1 MPNERP
7 GRSEGAEP
15 GARRRA
21 LPQLNTGLVVGAHGR
36 HFVVET
42 PERQRVLC
50 HRRGKK
56 GDCVVGDRVEW
67 KPAGDGGV
75 IEAVLPRRS
84 QLWRQDRWRS
94 KSFAANID
102 RLIVVVAAAPPMAES
117 LLARALVAA
126 AHTGIAAHVLL
137 NKIDLPEAG
146 AARRR
151 LEPYRRTGLPVLEVS
166 LKHDP
171 GGARTALQPLMAQGI
186 TLLLGAS
193 GVGKSTL
200 INTLVPD
207 AAAQVGDISQALNAG
222 RHTTTTTSWYWLDAA
237 HDAAVL
243 DSPGFQEFG
252 LMQVPPDRLAGLLPD
267 IAAHAAACRF
277 VNCTHR
283 SEPDCAVRDAVARGE
298 VAPGRLRFYQELYDE
313 LSQPRW

>member
-1 MPNERP
+1 VP
-7 GRSEGAEP
+7 
-15 GARRRA
+15 
-21 LPQLNTGLVVGAHGR
+21 LNNGLVVGAHGR

-42 PERQRVLC
+42 PERQRILC

-67 KPAGDGGV
+67 NVTGDGGV
-75 IEAVLPRRS
+75 IERVLPRRS
-84 QLWRQDRWRS
+84 LLWRQDRWRS

-102 RLIVVVAAAPPMAES
+102 RLIMLVASVPPMSES

-126 AHTGIAAHVLL
+126 AHADITAHVLL
-137 NKIDLPEAG
+137 NKVDLPEAD
-146 AARRR
+146 AARQR
-151 LEPYRRTGLPVLEVS
+151 LEPYRRMQVPVLEVS
-166 LKHDP
+166 VKGDAAH
-171 GGARTALQPLMAQGI
+171 ARAQLLPLVSQGV

-200 INTLVPD
+200 INALIPD
-207 AAAQVGDISQALNAG
+207 AAAQVGEISQALNAG
-222 RHTTTTTSWYWLDAA
+222 RHTTTTTSWYWLDAQ
-237 HDAAVL
+237 HEAAVL

-252 LMQVPPDRLAGLLPD
+252 LLQVPPEQLAGLLPD
-267 IAAHAAACRF
+267 IAAHAADCRF

-283 SEPDCAVRDAVARGE
+283 SEPNCSVREATARGD
-298 VAPGRLRFYQELYDE
+298 VSAGRLRFYQDLYDE

>member
-1 MPNERP
+1 M
-7 GRSEGAEP
+7 
-15 GARRRA
+15 
-21 LPQLNTGLVVGAHGR
+21 VGAHGR

-42 PERQRVLC
+42 DDRRRILC

-56 GDCVVGDRVEW
+56 VDCVVGDRVEW
-67 KPAGDGGV
+67 NPTGDGGV
-75 IEAVLPRRS
+75 IENVLPRRS
-84 QLWRQDRWRS
+84 LLWRQDRWRS

-102 RLIVVVAAAPPMAES
+102 RLIVLVAAAPPMAES

-126 AHTGIAAHVLL
+126 AHADIAAHVLL
-137 NKIDLPEAG
+137 NKIDLPEAA
-146 AARRR
+146 AARQR
-151 LEPYRRTGLPVLEVS
+151 LEPYRRMGVPVLEVS
-166 LKHDP
+166 LKH
-171 GGARTALQPLMAQGI
+171 GADARALLQPLLSRGI
-186 TLLLGAS
+186 SLLLGAS

-207 AAAQVGDISQALNAG
+207 AAAQVGDLSLALNAG

-237 HDAAVL
+237 HEAAVL

-252 LMQVPPDRLAGLLPD
+252 LMQVPPQQLAGLLPD

-283 SEPDCAVRDAVARGE
+283 NEPDCAVREASARGE
-298 VAPGRLRFYQELYDE
+298 VSPVRLRFYQELYDE
-313 LSQPRW
+313 LAQRRW

>member
-1 MPNERP
+1 M
-7 GRSEGAEP
+7 G
-15 GARRRA
+15 
-21 LPQLNTGLVVGAHGR
+21 LNIGLVVGAHGR

-42 PERQRVLC
+42 DDRQRILC

-67 KPAGDGGV
+67 KPSGDGGV
-75 IEAVLPRRS
+75 IEQVLPRRS
-84 QLWRQDRWRS
+84 LLWRQDRWRS
-94 KSFAANID
+94 KTFAANID
-102 RLIVVVAAAPPMAES
+102 RLIVLVASVPPMDEG

-126 AHTGIAAHVLL
+126 AHADIAAHILL
-137 NKIDLPEAG
+137 NKIDLPEAD
-146 AARRR
+146 AARAR
-151 LEPYRRTGLPVLEVS
+151 LEPYRRMDVPVIEVS
-166 LKHDP
+166 VKHDP
-171 GGARTALQPLMAQGI
+171 DATRAALTPLVAHGI

-207 AAAQVGDISQALNAG
+207 AAAQVGDVSVALNAG

-252 LMQVPPDRLAGLLPD
+252 LLQVPPEQLASLLPD
-267 IAAHAAACRF
+267 IAAHTQACRF

-283 SEPDCAVRDAVARGE
+283 SEPDCAVRAASARGD
-298 VAPGRLRFYQELYDE
+298 VSAGRLRFYQELYDE
-313 LSQPRW
+313 LAQPRW

>member
-1 MPNERP
+1 M
-7 GRSEGAEP
+7 S
-15 GARRRA
+15 
-21 LPQLNTGLVVGAHGR
+21 LHTGLVVGAHGR
-36 HFVVET
+36 HYVVET
-42 PERQRVLC
+42 TERQRVMC

-67 KPAGDGGV
+67 KPTGDGGV
-75 IEAVLPRRS
+75 IENVLPRRS
-84 QLWRQDRWRS
+84 LLWRQDRWRS

-102 RLIVVVAAAPPMAES
+102 RLIVLVAAVPPMDEG

-126 AHTGIAAHVLL
+126 AHADITAHVLL
-137 NKIDLPEAG
+137 NKVDLPEAD
-146 AARRR
+146 AARQR
-151 LEPYRRTGLPVLEVS
+151 LAPYHRMGVPVLEVS
-166 LKHDP
+166 LKRDP
-171 GGARTALQPLMAQGI
+171 AAARAVLQPLVSRGI

-207 AAAQVGDISQALNAG
+207 AAAQVGDISLALNAG

-237 HDAAVL
+237 HEAAAL

-252 LMQVPPDRLAGLLPD
+252 LLQVPPQQLASLLPD
-267 IAAHAAACRF
+267 IAAHTGACRF

-283 SEPDCAVRDAVARGE
+283 SEPDCAVRDATASG
-298 VAPGRLRFYQELYDE
+298 AISPGRLRFYQELYDE

>member
-1 MPNERP
+1 MP
-7 GRSEGAEP
+7 
-15 GARRRA
+15 
-21 LPQLNTGLVVGAHGR
+21 LNTGLVVGAHGR

-42 PERQRVLC
+42 PQRQRLLC

-67 KPAGDGGV
+67 KPSGDGGV

-84 QLWRQDRWRS
+84 LLWRQDRWRS

-102 RLIVVVAAAPPMAES
+102 RLIMLVAATPPVSES
-117 LLARALVAA
+117 MLARALVAA
-126 AHTGIAAHVLL
+126 RHADIPAHMLF
-137 NKIDLPEAG
+137 NKIDLPEAD
-146 AARRR
+146 AARQR
-151 LEPYRRTGLPVLEVS
+151 LEPYRRMGVPVLEVS
-166 LKHDP
+166 LKGDAAN
-171 GGARTALQPLMAQGI
+171 ARAVLAPLVSQGV

-207 AAAQVGDISQALNAG
+207 AAAQVGELSLALNAG
-222 RHTTTTTSWYWLDAA
+222 RHTTTTTSWYWLDAS
-237 HDAAVL
+237 HEAAVL

-252 LMQVPPDRLAGLLPD
+252 LLQVPPERLAGLLPD
-267 IAAHAAACRF
+267 IAAFAGACRF
-277 VNCTHR
+277 INCTHR
-283 SEPDCAVRDAVARGE
+283 SEPDCAVRDAAARGE

>member
-1 MPNERP
+1 MP
-7 GRSEGAEP
+7 
-15 GARRRA
+15 
-21 LPQLNTGLVVGAHGR
+21 LNTGLVVGAHGR

-42 PERQRVLC
+42 PQRQRLLC

-67 KPAGDGGV
+67 KPSGDGGV

-84 QLWRQDRWRS
+84 LLWRQDRWRS

-102 RLIVVVAAAPPMAES
+102 RLIMLVAATPPVSES
-117 LLARALVAA
+117 MLARALVAA
-126 AHTGIAAHVLL
+126 RHADIPAHMLF
-137 NKIDLPEAG
+137 NKIDLPEAD
-146 AARRR
+146 AARQR
-151 LEPYRRTGLPVLEVS
+151 LEPYRRMGVPVLEVS
-166 LKHDP
+166 LKGDAAN
-171 GGARTALQPLMAQGI
+171 ARAVLAPLVSQGV

-207 AAAQVGDISQALNAG
+207 AAAQVGELSLALNAG
-222 RHTTTTTSWYWLDAA
+222 RHTTTTTSWYWLDAS
-237 HDAAVL
+237 HEAAVL

-252 LMQVPPDRLAGLLPD
+252 LLQVPPERLAGLLPD
-267 IAAHAAACRF
+267 IAAFAGACRF
-277 VNCTHR
+277 INCTHR
-283 SEPDCAVRDAVARGE
+283 SEPDCAVRDAAARGE
-298 VAPGRLRFYQELYDE
+298 VAPGRLHFYQELYDE

>member
-1 MPNERP
+1 V
-7 GRSEGAEP
+7 S
-15 GARRRA
+15 
-21 LPQLNTGLVVGAHGR
+21 LNNGLVVGAHGR

-67 KPAGDGGV
+67 NVSGDGGV
-75 IEAVLPRRS
+75 IEQVLPRRS
-84 QLWRQDRWRS
+84 LLWRQDRWRS

-102 RLIVVVAAAPPMAES
+102 RLIMLVASVPPMSES

-126 AHTGIAAHVLL
+126 AHADITAHVLL
-137 NKIDLPEAG
+137 NKVDLPEAD
-146 AARRR
+146 AARQR
-151 LEPYRRTGLPVLEVS
+151 LEPYRRMQVPVLEVS
-166 LKHDP
+166 VKGDAAH
-171 GGARTALQPLMAQGI
+171 ARAQLLPLVSHGV

-200 INTLVPD
+200 INALIPD
-207 AAAQVGDISQALNAG
+207 AAAQVGEISQALNAG
-222 RHTTTTTSWYWLDAA
+222 RHTTTTTSWYWLDAQ
-237 HDAAVL
+237 HEAAVL

-252 LMQVPPDRLAGLLPD
+252 LLQVPPEQLVGLLPD

-283 SEPDCAVRDAVARGE
+283 SEPDCAVREATARGE
-298 VAPGRLRFYQELYDE
+298 VSAGRLRFYQELYDE
-313 LSQPRW
+313 LSQTHW

>member
-1 MPNERP
+1 MP
-7 GRSEGAEP
+7 
-15 GARRRA
+15 
-21 LPQLNTGLVVGAHGR
+21 LNNGLVVGAHGR

-67 KPAGDGGV
+67 NVSGDGGV
-75 IEAVLPRRS
+75 IEQVLPRRS
-84 QLWRQDRWRS
+84 LLWRQDRWRS

-102 RLIVVVAAAPPMAES
+102 RLIMLVASVPPMSES

-126 AHTGIAAHVLL
+126 AHADITAHVLL
-137 NKIDLPEAG
+137 NKVDLPEAD
-146 AARRR
+146 AARQR
-151 LEPYRRTGLPVLEVS
+151 LEPYRRMQVPVLEVS
-166 LKHDP
+166 VKGDAAH
-171 GGARTALQPLMAQGI
+171 ARAQLLPLVSHGV

-200 INTLVPD
+200 INALIPD
-207 AAAQVGDISQALNAG
+207 AAAQVGEISQALNAG
-222 RHTTTTTSWYWLDAA
+222 RHTTTTTSWYWLDAQ
-237 HDAAVL
+237 HEAAVL

-252 LMQVPPDRLAGLLPD
+252 LLQVPPEQLVGLLPD

-283 SEPDCAVRDAVARGE
+283 SEPDCAVR
-298 VAPGRLRFYQELYDE
+298 
-313 LSQPRW
+313 